1 MRPGGDGCGGG
12 ACISRFPM
20 KIRLTKYKSIKTTKL
35 MSKLW
40 SSSIGK
46 KLVMSLSGLFL
57 LVFLLVHLVANLFFY
72 GGEDAYNAMC
82 EFMDTNPVIRVMVPV
97 LALGFIIHI
106 VWATVITLKN
116 QTARPVKYKV
126 QDLSKSSTWESR
138 NMYILG
144 IIILGILAWHLT
156 DFWAHMQLQHFIGG
170 EAVASP
176 YELLVQTFAN
186 PVIAVLYIVWIIALW
201 FHLRHG
207 FWSAFQTIG
216 LDNQIWIKRW
226 QCAAKVYA
234 FIVAVGF
241 ISIPVAVLIL
251 SICGRCQ

>member
-1 MRPGGDGCGGG
+1 MVGDRRAALGHNGKPHLLL
-12 ACISRFPM
+12 AY
-20 KIRLTKYKSIKTTKL
+20 KITIIKTTKL

-57 LVFLLVHLVANLFFY
+57 VIFLLVHLAANLFFY
-72 GGEDAYNAMC
+72 GGPEAYDAMC
-82 EFMDTNPVIRVMVPV
+82 AFMDTNPFIRVMVPV

-106 VWATVITLKN
+106 AWATVITLKN

-126 QDLSKSSTWESR
+126 QNLSKSSAWESR
-138 NMYILG
+138 NMYVLG
-144 IIILGILAWHLT
+144 IIVLGILVWHLS
-156 DFWAHMQLQHFIGG
+156 DFWADMQLQHFIGG

-176 YELLVQTFAN
+176 YALLVQTFAN
-186 PVIAVLYIVWIIALW
+186 PVISILYIIWIIALW

-226 QCAAKVYA
+226 KCVAKVYA

-241 ISIPVAVLIL
+241 ISIPVAVLLITC
-251 SICGRCQ
+251 CGK

>member
-1 MRPGGDGCGGG
+1 
-12 ACISRFPM
+12 
-20 KIRLTKYKSIKTTKL
+20 
-35 MSKLW
+35 
-40 SSSIGK
+40 
-46 KLVMSLSGLFL
+46 MSLSGLFL

-82 EFMDTNPVIRVMVPV
+82 EFMDTNPFIKVMVPV
-97 LALGFIIHI
+97 LALGFVIHI
-106 VWATVITLKN
+106 AWASFITLKN
-116 QTARPVKYKV
+116 RTARPVKYKV

-138 NMYILG
+138 NMYVLG

-156 DFWAHMQLQHFIGG
+156 DFWANMQLQHFVGG

-186 PVIAVLYIVWIIALW
+186 PVISGLYIIWVVALW

-216 LDNQIWIKRW
+216 LDNQIWIRRW
-226 QCAAKVYA
+226 RCAAKVYA
-234 FIVAVGF
+234 LIVAAGF

-251 SICGRCQ
+251 KACGQCQ

>member
-1 MRPGGDGCGGG
+1 
-12 ACISRFPM
+12 
-20 KIRLTKYKSIKTTKL
+20 

-72 GGEDAYNAMC
+72 GGPDAYNAMC
-82 EFMDTNPVIRVMVPV
+82 EFMDTNPLIKVMVPV

-106 VWATVITLKN
+106 VWATVITLQN
-116 QTARPVKYKV
+116 RTARPVKYKV
-126 QDLSKSSTWESR
+126 QDLSQSSTWESR
-138 NMYILG
+138 NMYVLG
-144 IIILGILAWHLT
+144 IVILGILAWHLA

-170 EAVASP
+170 QAVASP
-176 YELLVQTFAN
+176 YDLLVQTFAN
-186 PVIAVLYIVWIIALW
+186 PVISVLYIIWIIALW

-216 LDNQIWIKRW
+216 LDNRIWLRRW
-226 QCAAKVYA
+226 KCAARVYA
-234 FIVAVGF
+234 FIIAVGF
-241 ISIPVAVLIL
+241 ISIPVAVLLITWF
-251 SICGRCQ
+251 GR

>member
-1 MRPGGDGCGGG
+1 
-12 ACISRFPM
+12 
-20 KIRLTKYKSIKTTKL
+20 

-72 GGEDAYNAMC
+72 GGPDAYNAMC
-82 EFMDTNPVIRVMVPV
+82 EFMDTNPIIKVMVPV
-97 LALGFIIHI
+97 LALGFVIHI

-126 QDLSKSSTWESR
+126 QDLSKSSAWESR

-144 IIILGILAWHLT
+144 IIVLGVLGWHLT
-156 DFWAHMQLQHFIGG
+156 DFWGQMQLQHFIGG

-176 YELLVQTFAN
+176 YDLVVATFAN
-186 PVIAVLYIVWIIALW
+186 PCISVLYIVWIIALW

-207 FWSAFQTIG
+207 FWSAFQTVG
-216 LDNQIWIKRW
+216 LNNQVWISRW
-226 QCAAKVYA
+226 KCVAQVYA
-234 FIVAVGF
+234 FVVAVGF
-241 ISIPVAVLIL
+241 ISIPVAVLLITWFA
-251 SICGRCQ
+251 